1 MIKFPDVKEKKEKV
15 KKYRNQVRYYV
26 SNNLYN
32 VNSKIETNKQLACKW
47 MNMKLYTIVRILYN

>member
-1 MIKFPDVKEKKEKV
+1 MGNVVEKKEKV

-32 VNSKIETNKQLACKW
+32 VNSKIETNKQLAYKW
-47 MNMKLYTIVRILYN
+47 MEMKLYIVVRILYN